1 MLIDVIKEQ
10 CAWHPEFGLPF
21 VSLLILSF
29 HGTFCLG
36 EVFIACQIEQ
46 SKGELMIFL
55 NFRTENTRE
64 SAWYVLAISLD
75 TTWQYFRFQSTP
87 KKTVK
92 GVWKQLNNST
102 AKLLVFLFPL
112 SKRFAR
118 KRIFIYTLICYPK
131 QIFRAWL
138 HVTLQQ
144 TDGNARR
151 LPVMPGCPA

>member
-10 CAWHPEFGLPF
+10 CAWHPQFGLPF

-64 SAWYVLAISLD
+64 SAWYMLAISLY
-75 TTWQYFRFQSTP
+75 TTWLYFRFQSTP

-92 GVWKQLNNST
+92 GVWKQLNIS
-102 AKLLVFLFPL
+102 LFPCFL
-112 SKRFAR
+112 
-118 KRIFIYTLICYPK
+118 YPNALQEK
-131 QIFRAWL
+131 QIFIL
-138 HVTLQQ
+138 TLIFYAQ
-144 TDGNARR
+144 NIS
-151 LPVMPGCPA
+151 PGRGFM